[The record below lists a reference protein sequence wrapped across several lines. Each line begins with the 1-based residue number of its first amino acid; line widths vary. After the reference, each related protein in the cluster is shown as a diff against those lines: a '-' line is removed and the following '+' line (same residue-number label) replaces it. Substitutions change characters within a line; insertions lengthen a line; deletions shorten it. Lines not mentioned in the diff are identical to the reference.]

1 MWFMD
6 VHVYKSCSC
15 VVHACG
21 SCVVHVSIHVVHVH
35 VQRVISM
42 WLMFVKLNHVHV
54 VHVYV
59 ALFA

>member
-1 MWFMD
+1 MHVVHVWFMWFI
-6 VHVYKSCSC
+6 
-15 VVHACG
+15 
-21 SCVVHVSIHVVHVH
+21 HVSIHVVHVH